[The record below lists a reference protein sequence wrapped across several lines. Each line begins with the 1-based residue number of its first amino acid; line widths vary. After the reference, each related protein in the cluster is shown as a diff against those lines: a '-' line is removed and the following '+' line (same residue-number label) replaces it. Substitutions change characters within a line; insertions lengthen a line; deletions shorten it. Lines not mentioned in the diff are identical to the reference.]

1 MQKIAT
7 RDAYGKTLVELGKKF
22 DNLVVLDADLSKSTK
37 TALFKEA
44 YPNRFFNVGIAEQN
58 LICAAAGLSLGGKVP
73 FASTFAMFASGRGFE
88 QIRNSVCYPRLN
100 VKIAVTH
107 AGITVGEDGAS
118 HQANEDVACMRAIP
132 NMSVLVPADAV
143 ETEQIVEA
151 AYHYDG
157 PVYIR
162 LGRLAVPVIYDESY
176 KFQWGRASRL
186 KEGRDA
192 SIIAIGLMVSKAIEA
207 AELLAEEGIKVSV
220 YNMSTVKPLD
230 VQAIEEAAENGCIVT
245 AEEHVLIGGLGSAV
259 AEVLGE
265 RCPVPLE
272 RVGLKDTFGESG
284 KPDELLKK
292 YGLTA
297 GDIAAAV
304 IRAMDRKHPCKH
316 RT

>member
-1 MQKIAT
+1 
-7 RDAYGKTLVELGKKF
+7 
-22 DNLVVLDADLSKSTK
+22 
-37 TALFKEA
+37 
-44 YPNRFFNVGIAEQN
+44 
-58 LICAAAGLSLGGKVP
+58 
-73 FASTFAMFASGRGFE
+73 
-88 QIRNSVCYPRLN
+88 
-100 VKIAVTH
+100 
-107 AGITVGEDGAS
+107 
-118 HQANEDVACMRAIP
+118 
-132 NMSVLVPADAV
+132 
-143 ETEQIVEA
+143 
-151 AYHYDG
+151 
-157 PVYIR
+157 
-162 LGRLAVPVIYDESY
+162 
-176 KFQWGRASRL
+176 
-186 KEGRDA
+186 
-192 SIIAIGLMVSKAIEA
+192 MVSKAIEA